1 MIKVV
6 VGLIFIMMSATE
18 NDVTVHGVIFSMVG
32 LYLVYSGAKNHKSE
46 F

>member
-6 VGLIFIMMSATE
+6 VGLIFIMMSANE
-18 NDVTVHGVIFSMVG
+18 NDVTVQSVIFSIAG